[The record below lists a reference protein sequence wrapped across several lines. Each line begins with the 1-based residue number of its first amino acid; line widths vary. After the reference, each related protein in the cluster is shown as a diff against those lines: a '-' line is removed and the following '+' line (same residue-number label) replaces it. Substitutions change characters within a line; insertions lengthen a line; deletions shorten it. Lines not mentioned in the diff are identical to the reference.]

1 MAKLVYALA
10 LGASGAIHESSSLSA
25 RTYYFQKML
34 NFLHNF
40 NPSPVMVSWGMIKI
54 YWYGFF
60 IVLGFFVAFAV
71 LNFLVKKYK
80 LNKDNI
86 SDLVFYLFVFGLVG
100 ARVYDILLEWRYY
113 LQHPLNIFKIWEGG
127 LAIHGGIIAGVLVIW
142 FFIKKKKIKGL
153 DSGAFF
159 DFFKLSSLIVCVLPL
174 AQAIG
179 RLGNYFNQELFGLP
193 TLLPWGIFISPEN
206 RPLRYINYS
215 FFHPTFLYEA
225 LGDLLIFVILFFIHL
240 WLIKKNKF
248 NFKNSFLI
256 VALYLVLYSILR
268 FSLEF
273 IRIDFA
279 PTILG
284 WRFPQIVSFV
294 IILLVLITFV
304 ILKKKNKFN
313 N

>member
-25 RTYYFQKML
+25 RTYLYRKMF

-40 NPSPVMVSWGMIKI
+40 NPSPLMFSWGIIKI

-71 LNFLVKKYK
+71 LNFLAKKYK
-80 LNKDNI
+80 INREDI
-86 SDLVFYLFVFGLVG
+86 SNLVFYLFVFGILG
-100 ARVYDILLEWRYY
+100 ARIYDVFLEWRYY
-113 LQHPLNIFKIWEGG
+113 LKYPLNIFKIWEGG
-127 LAIHGGIIAGVLVIW
+127 MAIHGAIIAGVLVTW
-142 FFIKKKKIKGL
+142 FFIKNNKIRGL
-153 DSGAFF
+153 EKSRLNN
-159 DFFKLSSLIVCVLPL
+159 FFKLSSLLVCALSLGQV
-174 AQAIG
+174 IG
-179 RLGNYFNQELFGLP
+179 RFGNYFNQELFGRP
-193 TLLPWGIFISPEN
+193 TNLSWGIFISPEN
-206 RPLRYINYS
+206 RPLNYLDYS

-225 LGDLLIFVILFFIHL
+225 LGSLLIFILLLTYHYFI
-240 WLIKKNKF
+240 IRKKKDTFLN
-248 NFKNSFLI
+248 NFII
-256 VALYLVLYSILR
+256 VALYLILYSVLR

-279 PTILG
+279 PTIFG

-294 IILLVLITFV
+294 IIISVVISAI

>member
-1 MAKLVYALA
+1 
-10 LGASGAIHESSSLSA
+10 
-25 RTYYFQKML
+25 
-34 NFLHNF
+34 
-40 NPSPVMVSWGMIKI
+40 MVSWGMIKI

-60 IVLGFFVAFAV
+60 IVLGFFIAFAV
-71 LNFLVKKYK
+71 LNFLAKKYK

-100 ARVYDILLEWRYY
+100 ARVYDIFLEWRYY

-142 FFIKKKKIKGL
+142 YFVKKNKIKGL
-153 DSGAFF
+153 NGEKIYN
-159 DFFKLSSLIVCVLPL
+159 FFKLSSLIVCVLPL

-193 TLLPWGIFISPEN
+193 TSLPWGIFISPEN
-206 RPLRYINYS
+206 RPLRYLGYS

-225 LGDLLIFVILFFIHL
+225 LGDLLIFIILFFIHQR
-240 WLIKKNKF
+240 LIKKNEF
-248 NFKNSFLI
+248 SFKNSFLI
-256 VALYLVLYSILR
+256 VSLYLILYSALR

-273 IRIDFA
+273 IRVDFA
-279 PTILG
+279 PTIFG

-294 IILLVLITFV
+294 IILLVLITFI

>member
-25 RTYYFQKML
+25 RTYLYRKMF

-40 NPSPVMVSWGMIKI
+40 NPSPLIFSWGIIKI

-60 IVLGFFVAFAV
+60 IVLGFFLAFAV
-71 LNFLVKKYK
+71 LNFLAKKYK
-80 LNKDNI
+80 INREDI
-86 SDLVFYLFVFGLVG
+86 SNLVFYLFVFGLVG
-100 ARVYDILLEWRYY
+100 ARIYDIFLEWRYY
-113 LQHPLNIFKIWEGG
+113 LQHPLNVFKIWEGG

-142 FFIKKKKIKGL
+142 YFVKKNKIKGL
-153 DSGAFF
+153 NGEMIYN
-159 DFFKLSSLIVCVLPL
+159 FFKLSSLIVCVLPL

-193 TLLPWGIFISPEN
+193 TSLPWGIFISPEN
-206 RPLRYINYS
+206 RPLRYLGYS

-225 LGDLLIFVILFFIHL
+225 LGDLLIFIILFFIHQR
-240 WLIKKNKF
+240 LIKKNEF
-248 NFKNSFLI
+248 SFKDSFLI
-256 VALYLVLYSILR
+256 VSLYLILYSALR

-279 PTILG
+279 PTIFG

-294 IILLVLITFV
+294 IIISVVISAI